1 MKKILLLVLV
11 AITTVSFSQESMTEG
26 VVYSKQTMSTDN
38 AQMQSQL
45 AMIGDI
51 LTTTYFKEGKTR
63 SETSNIMTGS
73 SYSIMDSENN
83 EMLMAM
89 NNQMTGK
96 KYVVKSMEPSE
107 EDLKNVTITKG
118 DETKTV
124 LGYEC
129 QEYNVEVNKDG
140 VVVTMDVYTTDKLT
154 AISQQ
159 STMMGADLNGFPLYM
174 TMNMSQMGMNL
185 TITNEVTEIKK
196 ESVSDDKFD
205 MTPPEG
211 YEKTDKLQ
219 GM

>member
-1 MKKILLLVLV
+1 
-11 AITTVSFSQESMTEG
+11 
-26 VVYSKQTMSTDN
+26 
-38 AQMQSQL
+38 
-45 AMIGDI
+45 
-51 LTTTYFKEGKTR
+51 
-63 SETSNIMTGS
+63 
-73 SYSIMDSENN
+73 
-83 EMLMAM
+83 
-89 NNQMTGK
+89 
-96 KYVVKSMEPSE
+96 MEPSE

-118 DETKTV
+118 DETKNV

-140 VVVTMDVYTTDKLT
+140 VVVKMDVYTTDKLS

-159 STMMGADLNGFPLYM
+159 STMMGADISGFPLFM

-185 TITNEVTEIKK
+185 TITNEVTEIKE
-196 ESVSDDKFD
+196 ESVSDEKFD

>member
-1 MKKILLLVLV
+1 
-11 AITTVSFSQESMTEG
+11 
-26 VVYSKQTMSTDN
+26 
-38 AQMQSQL
+38 
-45 AMIGDI
+45 
-51 LTTTYFKEGKTR
+51 
-63 SETSNIMTGS
+63 
-73 SYSIMDSENN
+73 MDSENN

-107 EDLKNVTITKG
+107 EDLKNVTVTKG